1 MPNLCASRLAPFERR
16 RMDMKRKILTQIC
29 VFVCVVYLST
39 SALASSPYMIPSSFG
54 NSPFQTPSGY
64 NSGTMPGNGN
74 NQRIIPG
81 SGVSFPGSNFTTPA
95 PGSGT
100 GIPYAPANTYE
111 SDYILGSGADGSS
124 GDSGNHFGVSF
135 GSDGSMSISLPNAT
149 GVDGGDA
156 TSAISLIFQK
166 YKSIGVVIVGMCI
179 ITAILSVLVQIT
191 KLGAAGDNE
200 RMRVVAMKGI
210 IISGGVLSAFGA
222 LALVMGFFWKA
233 LA

>member
-1 MPNLCASRLAPFERR
+1 MR
-16 RMDMKRKILTQIC
+16 RKIITQIC

-39 SALASSPYMIPSSFG
+39 SALASSPYMTPSSFG
-54 NSPFQTPSGY
+54 CSPYQTPSGY

-74 NQRIIPG
+74 NPWLIPG
-81 SGVSFPGSNFTTPA
+81 SGVSFPGSNFTTPTLGYT
-95 PGSGT
+95 PGSGA

-111 SDYILGSGADGSS
+111 SDYIQGSGTDGSS

-135 GSDGSMSISLPNAT
+135 GSDGSMSISLPSAT
-149 GVDGGDA
+149 GVTGGDA
-156 TSAISLIFQK
+156 TSAISLMFQK
-166 YKSIGVVIVGMCI
+166 YKSIGVVIVGVCI

-222 LALVMGFFWKA
+222 LALVMGFFWNA
-233 LA
+233 LV

>member
-1 MPNLCASRLAPFERR
+1 
-16 RMDMKRKILTQIC
+16 MKRKIITQIC

-39 SALASSPYMIPSSFG
+39 SALASSPYMTPSSFG
-54 NSPFQTPSGY
+54 CSPYQTPSGY
-64 NSGTMPGNGN
+64 NSGTMPGNGDN
-74 NQRIIPG
+74 PWLIPG
-81 SGVSFPGSNFTTPA
+81 SGVSFPGSIFTTPTLGYT
-95 PGSGT
+95 PGSGA

-111 SDYILGSGADGSS
+111 SDYIQGSGTDGSS

-135 GSDGSMSISLPNAT
+135 GSDGSMSISLPSAT
-149 GVDGGDA
+149 GVTGGDA
-156 TSAISLIFQK
+156 TSAISLMFQK
-166 YKSIGVVIVGMCI
+166 YKSIGVVIVGVCI

-222 LALVMGFFWKA
+222 LALVMGIFWNA
-233 LA
+233 LV